1 MAADEDGERAPELP
15 EELLEHCK
23 RVAVA
28 FANGEVVPFLGA
40 GVNLCGRPKDAKFEI
55 GKFLPSGGELAKY
68 LARLSDYSA
77 ADANDLVRVSQYLET
92 MEGDGP
98 LYKRLRE
105 VFNADYRPTAMHD
118 LLARLPKRLKEL
130 FGVERNQLIVT
141 TNYDDALERA
151 YVKAG
156 QPFDVFAYVASRK
169 TEGRFLHISAEGTR
183 EIIEEPESFSEQVLE
198 KRPVLLKIHG
208 AVDRLDGRYESYVI
222 TEDDYLDFL
231 QHTEL
236 SSLIPNTLLPT
247 LQTNHFLFLGYKLQD
262 WNIRV
267 ILQRIWEEQ
276 EQRWKSWAVQH
287 ETTPL
292 DQMFWMQRGVKIQ
305 IVDLIDYV
313 RALED
318 ALEKL
323 AAGIQDAA

>member
-1 MAADEDGERAPELP
+1 MGADDGAQAPGLS

-23 RVAVA
+23 RVAA
-28 FANGEVVPFLGA
+28 ALAEGEVVPFLGA
-40 GVNLCGRPKDAKFEI
+40 GVNLCGRPQNATFKI
-55 GKFLPSGGELAKY
+55 GEFLPSGSELAKY
-68 LARLSDYSA
+68 LALRSGYSA
-77 ADANDLVRVSQYLET
+77 ADADDLVRVSQYWET

-105 VFNADYRPTAMHD
+105 VFNADYQPTAMHD

-156 QPFDVFAYVASRK
+156 QPFDVFAYLASG
-169 TEGRFLHISAEGTR
+169 TNEGRFVHISAEGTR
-183 EIIEEPESFSEQVLE
+183 TIIDDPPSFSEQVLE

-208 AVDRLDGRYESYVI
+208 AVDRFDSKHDSYVI

-231 QHTEL
+231 QRTEL
-236 SSLIPNTLLPT
+236 STLIPNSLLPT

-267 ILQRIWEEQ
+267 ILQRIWKEQ

-292 DQMFWMQRGVKIQ
+292 DQMLWLNRGVKIQ

-313 RALED
+313 QALEN
-318 ALEKL
+318 ALQEL
-323 AAGIQDAA
+323 AAGVQDAA